1 MTLVSSSSPLYV
13 PLPAKEIGRQ
23 IYTHIE
29 RQIETKSHGDRVTK
43 KQKDRDTVRQ
53 TDRHTHRDAERQ
65 RDKGTWIL
73 GYREAERRG
82 YSEGEADTER

>member
-1 MTLVSSSSPLYV
+1 M
-13 PLPAKEIGRQ
+13 
-23 IYTHIE
+23 
-29 RQIETKSHGDRVTK
+29 
-43 KQKDRDTVRQ
+43 RQ